1 MHLPTGKLWMWVR
14 RSTATLSSGWSS
26 WRGGEAW
33 WRGRSTRDQY
43 TYFSWR
49 RSVDF
54 SSPARPAKPVFF
66 AFCRSLYY
74 LFLRQGAPDSAAQ
87 STRDRQ
93 LDCIRMQAFIY
104 STATRLFKGL
114 VCQDSASAY
123 TDKNS
128 KEYHSIFSLLGSI
141 YRRLYGHAHTVAVI

>member
-1 MHLPTGKLWMWVR
+1 MWVR

-33 WRGRSTRDQY
+33 RRWRSTRDQY

-74 LFLRQGAPDSAAQ
+74 LFLRQGVPDSAAQ

-114 VCQDSASAY
+114 VSQDSASAY

-128 KEYHSIFSLLGSI
+128 KEKIIFSEKITENKLSEKSFVQKILQSLKAKM
-141 YRRLYGHAHTVAVI
+141 YKK